1 MIHTVAPRRGLG
13 GRSKLDQRGAAIA
26 EVALV
31 VPLAMAL
38 LLGIFTGGSAYFK
51 KISLVDAARDGARFG
66 ASLQVPAGGIPPWQQ
81 AVKDRVAQLS
91 GGQLVSSDVCAEL
104 VVPTNSDLAC
114 GVADPAGASTDP
126 SAEAPVRLVKVG
138 VNKQIK
144 LEFVFFTMRPTL
156 SAKIAARYERDTL

>member
-1 MIHTVAPRRGLG
+1 MHTVATRRGLA
-13 GRSKLDQRGAAIA
+13 GRPKVDQRGAALA

-66 ASLQVPAGGIPPWQQ
+66 ASLQVPAGGLGPWRQ

-91 GGQLVSSDVCAEL
+91 GGQVTASDVCAEL
-104 VVPTNSDLAC
+104 VVPTNTNMAC

-126 SAEAPVRLVKVG
+126 NAATPASIVKVG
-138 VNKQIK
+138 VSKETK
-144 LEFVFFTMRPTL
+144 LEFMFFTMTPTL
-156 SAKIAARYERDTL
+156 SAKIAARYERDTV